1 MNNSLNLILVSTPI
15 GHLGS
20 GRGGGVELTL
30 TSLLRGLA
38 SRGHRITLIA
48 PGESVVPEDCSNITL
63 HRAQGI
69 DQPSPQ
75 I

>member
-1 MNNSLNLILVSTPI
+1 MSNTPLHLVLVSTPI

-38 SRGHRITLIA
+38 ARGHRIY
-48 PGESVVPEDCSNITL
+48 GC
-63 HRAQGI
+63 
-69 DQPSPQ
+69 
-75 I
+75 